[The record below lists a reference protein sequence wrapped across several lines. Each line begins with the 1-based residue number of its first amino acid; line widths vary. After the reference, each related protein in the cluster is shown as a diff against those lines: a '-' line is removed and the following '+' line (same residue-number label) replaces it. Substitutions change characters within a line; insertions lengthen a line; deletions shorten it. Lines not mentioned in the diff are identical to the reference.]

1 MRGLDQ
7 IFGMGVV
14 LLLSVPASAL
24 AQESA
29 VVRGIV
35 TDSTGAV
42 IPGATVTVVHET
54 TDAANNRLDKR
65 KRELRVHWFATWALY
80 ANSGLARLSN
90 GHLQQC

>member
-42 IPGATVTVVHET
+42 IPGAEVTVIHET
-54 TDAANNRLDKR
+54 TDEATTGLTNESGNYEFTGPSPAA
-65 KRELRVHWFATWALY
+65 
-80 ANSGLARLSN
+80 SGRAPAGFDSAEVP
-90 GHLQQC
+90 